1 MIKIIDESTPK
12 VIDPPINRITV
23 SILIKRMF
31 MYSAINKKAKL
42 LAPYSILNPETSS
55 DSPSAKSNGARFVSA
70 KADINHINAKGIAK
84 KEIQESA

>member
-1 MIKIIDESTPK
+1 MKRIEDSMPK
-12 VIDPPINRITV
+12 VVVPPINNTTV

-31 MYSAINKKAKL
+31 IYSAINKKAKL
-42 LAPYSILNPETSS
+42 LAPYSILKPETSS

-70 KADINHINAKGIAK
+70 KADINHINANGIVK